1 MTGVNAYTV
10 TYRPRGASS
19 LLLPR
24 MACMLVLQV
33 QKPVT
38 KKSLFLE
45 VPSREGRRH
54 SGPGLGFNVCLLFC
68 RVALSY

>member
-10 TYRPRGASS
+10 TYRPRGASP
-19 LLLPR
+19 LLMPR

-33 QKPVT
+33 LKPVT

-45 VPSREGRRH
+45 VPSREGMRH
-54 SGPGLGFNVCLLFC
+54 SGPELGFNVCLLFC